1 MFLGRN
7 DTGKIEAGNVADLVL
22 LTADPVQNIR
32 NAEKI
37 AAVIA
42 NGQYLDR
49 AALDQ
54 LLTKIANAVREQK

>member
-1 MFLGRN
+1 
-7 DTGKIEAGNVADLVL
+7 
-22 LTADPVQNIR
+22 
-32 NAEKI
+32 
-37 AAVIA
+37 VIA